1 MRARSL
7 TRLLPLLLAGVASA
21 QTLPA
26 PRVLRI
32 DSGRADQGF
41 AVASDPAGN
50 AYVAGSVEENGR
62 PTRFAVIKYDAR
74 GRLVWRSHAPAT
86 FGGPVGE
93 ARSVAVDGSGNVYA
107 TGRVFVTTGFQPVV
121 RGLLVKLGP
130 DGSVRWT
137 RSLGNGTP
145 GVRVAL
151 NAAGDVVV
159 GSGSG
164 TTLGFDAAGN
174 ALWQQPYVGE
184 AGGDTFSILDLAADA
199 DGNVIVAG
207 SGISALSATL
217 RFASDAITI
226 KYDAAGRRVWQR
238 VYSDTQASD
247 EHVAALAVGR
257 DGSVVVTGTHSE
269 DTAGELPLTPLLL
282 KYDANG
288 VPLLTRIDDRLGG
301 SDVAVDEAGEI
312 VVSGSGRVTRLSA
325 AGEVLWSTPSANA
338 FGVER
343 LALGAQGTVYA
354 SGGLA
359 TGVLGAGG
367 AILANQIFSDGNRDR
382 ASTQA
387 LLRDARGV
395 VYAVGTSSA
404 AVSTS
409 ADLVTLR
416 YAAGEAPAP
425 PALPAAPGNLS
436 AAAAAREATLRWQ
449 DNSGDETGFR
459 IERCRGASCSS
470 FKTVAET
477 AANAVTFVDTGLR
490 RNRAFRYRVRA
501 LNAAGASPASNVVTV
516 RLP

>member
-7 TRLLPLLLAGVASA
+7 AILLPLIVAGAASA
-21 QTLPA
+21 QTLPV

-32 DSGRADQGF
+32 DGGRADQGF
-41 AVASDPAGN
+41 AVASDAAGN

-74 GRLVWRSHAPAT
+74 GRRVWRTHAPAT

-93 ARSVAVDGSGNVYA
+93 ARSVAVDAAGNVYA

-121 RGLLVKLGP
+121 QGLLVKLGP
-130 DGSVRWT
+130 DGSVQWT
-137 RSLGNGTP
+137 RALGNTNP
-145 GVRVAL
+145 GVRVVL

-159 GSGSG
+159 GSSSG
-164 TTLGFDAAGN
+164 TTLSFDAAGN
-174 ALWQQPYVGE
+174 ALWQQPYIGD
-184 AGGDTFSILDLAADA
+184 AAGDTFSILDLAADA

-238 VYSDTQASD
+238 VYSDTQVSD
-247 EHVAALAVGR
+247 EHVSALAVGA
-257 DGSVVVTGTHSE
+257 DGRVAVTGTHSE
-269 DTAGELPLTPLLL
+269 DTAGELPVTPLLL
-282 KYDANG
+282 EYDANG
-288 VPLLTRIDDRLGG
+288 VPLLIRIDDRLGG
-301 SDVAVDEAGEI
+301 SDVAVDDAGEI

-325 AGEVLWSTPSANA
+325 AGELLWSTPSANA

-354 SGGLA
+354 SGGLD
-359 TGVLGAGG
+359 TGLLGADGR
-367 AILANQIFSDGNRDR
+367 ILANQIFTDGNRDR

-387 LLRDARGV
+387 LHRDARGV

-404 AVSTS
+404 ALSTS
-409 ADLVTLR
+409 ADLITLR
-416 YAAGEAPAP
+416 HAAGETP
-425 PALPAAPGNLS
+425 PPPPPAAPSNLS
-436 AAAAAREATLRWQ
+436 VAVAARQATLRWQ
-449 DNSGDETGFR
+449 DNSGNETGFR

-477 AANAVTFVDTGLR
+477 AANAIAFVDPGLR
-490 RNRAFRYRVRA
+490 RNRSFRYRVRA
-501 LNAAGASPASNVVTV
+501 LNAAGASAASNVVTV